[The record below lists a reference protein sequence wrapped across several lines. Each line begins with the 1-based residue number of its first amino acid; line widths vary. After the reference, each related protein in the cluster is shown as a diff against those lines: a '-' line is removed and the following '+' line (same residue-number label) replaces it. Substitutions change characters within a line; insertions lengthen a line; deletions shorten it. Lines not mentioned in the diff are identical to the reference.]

1 MRLVRNGVFETNS
14 SSAHSLAYK
23 NTVLRDYDYKPSED
37 LCLSIKELRL
47 TEKPKEY
54 EMYSYMPLYFDEYGW
69 GYDVLRSPAEKLS
82 YLMSSVYQYKT
93 WGVIK
98 EDSFFKQVIQWL
110 SELDIVV
117 ELPEEYGESSEVD
130 AYVDHQSWNVVTK
143 DMFQTKEDLLT
154 YLFNND
160 IVIYIEN
167 DNSDVMQ
174 NWVDTPKEEIDYRQ
188 AMYWCVSQS
197 KCVRRKSW
205 DDGVYLIYG
214 VLKDGDGWYH
224 LSYLLIDNKL
234 KSVYTPTVDD
244 TQASDWTVAMEVN
257 KYEINS

>member
-23 NTVLRDYDYKPSED
+23 NTVLRDYDYKPSKD

-47 TEKPKEY
+47 TKKPKEY

-69 GYDVLRSPAEKLS
+69 GYDVLRSPEEKLS

-93 WGVIK
+93 WGIVK
-98 EDSFFKQVIQWL
+98 GDQFFKQVIQWL

-174 NWVDTPKEEIDYRQ
+174 NWVNTPKEEIDYRQ

-205 DDGVYLIYG
+205 DDGVYLIYD
-214 VLKDGDGWYH
+214 VLKDGDGCYH

>member
-1 MRLVRNGVFETNS
+1 
-14 SSAHSLAYK
+14 
-23 NTVLRDYDYKPSED
+23 
-37 LCLSIKELRL
+37 
-47 TEKPKEY
+47 
-54 EMYSYMPLYFDEYGW
+54 
-69 GYDVLRSPAEKLS
+69 
-82 YLMSSVYQYKT
+82 MSSVYQYKT

-98 EDSFFKQVIQWL
+98 EDQFFKQVIQWL

-205 DDGVYLIYG
+205 DDGVYLIYDF
-214 VLKDGDGWYH
+214 LKDGDGCYH

>member
-23 NTVLRDYDYKPSED
+23 NTVLRDYDYKPKED
-37 LCLSIKELRL
+37 LCFATKELHL
-47 TEKPKEY
+47 TKKPKEY
-54 EMYSYMPLYFDEYGW
+54 EMYSYMPLYFGEYGW
-69 GYDVLRSPAEKLS
+69 GFDVLSSPAEKLS
-82 YLMSSVYQYKT
+82 YLMSSVYQYKI
-93 WGVIK
+93 WGVVK
-98 EDSFFKQVIQWL
+98 EDPFFKQVIQWL

-214 VLKDGDGWYH
+214 VLKDGDGCYH